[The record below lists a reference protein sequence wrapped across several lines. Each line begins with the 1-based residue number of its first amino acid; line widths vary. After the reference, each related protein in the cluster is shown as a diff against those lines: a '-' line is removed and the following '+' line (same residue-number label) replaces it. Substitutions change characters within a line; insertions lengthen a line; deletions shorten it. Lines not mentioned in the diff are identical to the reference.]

1 MRYKSHFLSSRR
13 FNYAFRSTTGGGHSI
28 YIVDYIVNKDSL
40 YNAAYAYDSTN
51 GDYIIKFEFDSYTPY
66 IIKDSY
72 ESATGDY
79 VINYEYDSGSLY
91 QVKHARDYNR

>member
-13 FNYAFRSTTGGGHSI
+13 FHYAFRSTTGGGHSI
-28 YIVDYIVNKDSL
+28 YIVDYIVNRDSL
-40 YNAAYAYDSTN
+40 YNADNAYDSAN
-51 GDYIIKFEFDSYTPY
+51 GSFIIRFDFDSYTPY

-91 QVKHARDYNR
+91 QVKTAGDYNR

>member
-66 IIKDSY
+66 RVVSGY
-72 ESATGDY
+72 DY
-79 VINYEYDSGSLY
+79 SLGKYLVLYDYDSASTYNVQNIG
-91 QVKHARDYNR
+91 DYNR